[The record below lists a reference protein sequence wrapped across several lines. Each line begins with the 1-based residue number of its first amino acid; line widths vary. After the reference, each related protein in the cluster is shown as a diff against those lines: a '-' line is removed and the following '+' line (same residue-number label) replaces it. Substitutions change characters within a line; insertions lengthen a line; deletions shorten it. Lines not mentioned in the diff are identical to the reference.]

1 VAVDVVLLS
10 VRDGA
15 IRALLGRRDDHP
27 HRGRWALPG
36 SFLRIDESLD
46 AAAARVLATKAGMEG
61 IFSEQLYTFGA
72 PERDPR
78 TRVLSVAYYALVE
91 PTTLERAVAT
101 RADAGLRL
109 ARLAVPWPGETGGP
123 VDAIAEDGT
132 PLPLAFDHADVLGM
146 AVKRIRGKLDYAPI
160 GFELLPD
167 AFSCATCAS
176 STRRSSAAR
185 SKATASWRGS
195 STAARRRDGASGQPA
210 SPPASRAVPVRE
222 PAGHL
227 TSERRRRHGAH
238 QPLPVRQ
245 PPPLGVDHVIRYRD
259 GARSV
264 RRGPRLLVPP
274 ARHGDRRDP
283 VDDQE
288 LRSVP

>member
-1 VAVDVVLLS
+1 VRRKQSGPDDEVAFLASYDASLYPRPSVAVDVVLLTVS
-10 VRDGA
+10 DGA

-46 AAAARVLATKAGMEG
+46 AAAARVLARKAGLED

-91 PTTLERAVAT
+91 PTTLERAVAA
-101 RADAGLRL
+101 RGDRNLVL
-109 ARLAVPWPGETGGP
+109 ARLDVPWPGETGGP
-123 VDAIAEDGT
+123 VDAIAGDGT

-167 AFSCATCAS
+167 AFSLRDLRLVHEAILGRPLNKDS
-176 STRRSSAAR
+176 F
-185 SKATASWRGS
+185 
-195 STAARRRDGASGQPA
+195 RRRILDRGLVVPTGERAAGVGHRPPELYRFANRPA
-210 SPPASRAVPVRE
+210 
-222 PAGHL
+222 
-227 TSERRRRHGAH
+227 T
-238 QPLPVRQ
+238 
-245 PPPLGVDHVIRYRD
+245 
-259 GARSV
+259 
-264 RRGPRLLVPP
+264 
-274 ARHGDRRDP
+274 
-283 VDDQE
+283 
-288 LRSVP
+288 